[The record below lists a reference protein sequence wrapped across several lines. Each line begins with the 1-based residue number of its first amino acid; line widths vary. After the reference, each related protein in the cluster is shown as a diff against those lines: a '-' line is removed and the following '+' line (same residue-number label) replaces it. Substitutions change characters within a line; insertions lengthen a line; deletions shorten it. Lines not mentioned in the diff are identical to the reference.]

1 MTYYIMNKSHTSY
14 KYEQQRD
21 IIRKER
27 KKDISLILNES
38 KTIKKKKTKK

>member
-1 MTYYIMNKSHTSY
+1 MTYYIMDKSHTSY

-21 IIRKER
+21 ARRNAR
-27 KKDISLILNES
+27 KKDILILNES